1 MLSNYH
7 DKESMKKYSS
17 FRRNQLLAILSLI
30 AGSID
35 VISFLGLNGLFISH
49 ITGNIVILAVKIVD
63 AGEAPLALIL
73 SVPVFIVMLG
83 LTKFLVCALENI
95 QYDSLRPLL
104 FLQFILILGFL
115 ILSTVVDAHS
125 NPNTAMAILAGML
138 GVMAMAVQNALVQL
152 SLKGS
157 PATAVMTT
165 NVTRFVLDIGEIWL
179 GKNFGMVIDARERVK
194 GIWPTIVGFIVGCA
208 LRSYCEAIFGLQ
220 ALILPASLALLALIT
235 AD

>member
-1 MLSNYH
+1 MGVFY
-7 DKESMKKYSS
+7 KESMKKYSS

-35 VISFLGLNGLFISH
+35 VISFLGLGLFISH
-49 ITGNIVILAVKIVD
+49 ITGNIVVLAARIVH

-83 LTKFLVCALENI
+83 LTKFLVCRLEKI
-95 QYDSLRPLL
+95 QYDSLRPML

-115 ILSTVVDAHS
+115 ILSTVVGADS

-165 NVTRFVLDIGEIWL
+165 NVTRFVLDMGEIWL
-179 GKNFGMVIDARERVK
+179 GKNLGMVTEARERVK

-208 LRSYCEAIFGLQ
+208 LGAYCEAIFGLQ
-220 ALILPASLALLALIT
+220 ALILPASLALLALII
-235 AD
+235 AG

>member
-1 MLSNYH
+1 
-7 DKESMKKYSS
+7 MKKYLSLS
-17 FRRNQLLAILSLI
+17 RNQLLAILSLV

-49 ITGNIVILAVKIVD
+49 ITGNLVILAVRIVN

-83 LTKFLVCALENI
+83 LTKFLVSALEKI
-95 QYDSLRPLL
+95 QHHSLRILL

-115 ILSTVVDAHS
+115 ILS
-125 NPNTAMAILAGML
+125 NTMAILAGML

-165 NVTRFVLDIGEIWL
+165 NVTRFVLDMGEIAL
-179 GKNFGMVIDARERVK
+179 GKNLSTITEARERVK
-194 GIWPTIVGFIVGCA
+194 GLWPTIVGFIAGCA
-208 LRSYCEAIFGLQ
+208 LGAYCEAEFGLR
-220 ALILPASLALLALIT
+220 ALVLPASLALLALLIPLKK
-235 AD
+235 